1 MEIINNEE
9 MMLGEAIDVHDELKS
24 ILEKRLSEAEN
35 SDDYT
40 TIQTWLGV
48 LIALWNLPSETIVKI
63 TWDYDGY
70 PILKTYKEEE

>member
-1 MEIINNEE
+1 MGIINNDE

-40 TIQTWLGV
+40 MIQTWLGV